1 MGLLELLALS
11 AAGNIVLVWGYVN
24 LKHRLTRAHFI
35 LIEVAEGRAEVSR
48 HGDHGISI
56 TSKIVSKA

>member
-11 AAGNIVLVWGYVN
+11 AAGNLVLVWKYAN
-24 LKHRLTRAHFI
+24 IKHRLARAHFI

-48 HGDHGISI
+48 HGDHGVAI